1 MSKIL
6 SLLLA
11 VSMLAG
17 GFMGTGYASEIDKLM
32 PVICHEI
39 SGNRARDYAMRLW
52 QYDKWSTLPMWKK
65 SSEEIRT
72 IMMERGFD
80 EAEVVDSPADGKTMV
95 GTWVNPLGWDVKQAT
110 LEVIEPA
117 NLPEEYRYLSNYL
130 DNPTSLGCWSAP
142 TPPEGI
148 ETELV
153 LLEQSNGNA
162 LSKLDARGKIILVNS
177 SSRSLKKHLDRHGI
191 IGIVSDEIEEHSKDS
206 VNANDWQNGWTDLP
220 GGWLMT
226 DGDSKK
232 NIRFSISLKKG
243 NYLRDLLRRGIKVI
257 VRAKIDARYYTDDTL
272 PYTTGCIRGNGSE
285 GEEVLIGG
293 HNHEW
298 GASDNAAG
306 CGTILE
312 SVGTLNDLIRVGVLP
327 RPKRGIRVVIG
338 SEIYGALAFSEHNL
352 RKLNTKT
359 VAYLNCD
366 DGGVNY
372 DFISSILELVMNPN
386 CMPSYTDAVLEEI
399 ARKYYSTYERQRVFR
414 TSTYKNA
421 DNLFCDPMIGVP
433 SNWIKMNNGN
443 DLHHNSKDT
452 IDKLDTRSL
461 RDISILNALFLY
473 YIADADIEDIDFLA
487 GLTRDRG
494 LKIIVDTYS
503 EMNDRLDNAG
513 DGLTLGRVLYDG
525 TKAITYYSGLQ
536 AKALYSIERLVSED
550 NKKQAHIILTNYAE
564 KIEDLGKLMAQQ
576 FRDAVEEKA
585 KAGSVKIVKYDKRD
599 GAWEKEAATIK
610 PKRNYIGVY
619 SLQSI
624 PVDEWV
630 EVRGDPHWWG
640 ATTWASSSLW
650 WCDGKRNLNEIKE
663 LCELE
668 AGVSI
673 RNFDLINYYKFLEKF
688 DMVEFVK

>member
-1 MSKIL
+1 MSKTL
-6 SLLLA
+6 HVLLA

-65 SSEEIRT
+65 SSEEIHT
-72 IMMERGFD
+72 IMLERGFD
-80 EAEVVDSPADGKTMV
+80 EAEVFDSPADGKTMV

-117 NLPEEYRYLSNYL
+117 DLPEEYRYLSNYL

-153 LLEQSNGNA
+153 LLEQSNENA

-177 SSRSLKKHLDRHGI
+177 SSRALKKHLDRLGI

-206 VNANDWQNGWTDLP
+206 VNANDWQNGWTDIP

-243 NYLRDLLRRGIKVI
+243 NYLRDLLRRGITVK

-272 PYTTGCIRGNGSE
+272 PYTTGCIRGTGTE

-312 SVGTLNDLIRVGVLP
+312 SVGTLNDLIRSGVLP
-327 RPKRGIRVVIG
+327 RPKRSIRVVIG
-338 SEIYGALAFSEHNL
+338 SEIYGALAYSEHNL
-352 RKLNTKT
+352 EKLNTKT

-399 ARKYYSTYERQRVFR
+399 ARKYYSAYERQRVFR

-452 IDKLDTRSL
+452 IDKLDIRSL
-461 RDISILNALFLY
+461 RDISILNALFMY
-473 YIADADIEDIDFLA
+473 YVADAGIEDIDFLA
-487 GLTRDRG
+487 GLVRDRG

-503 EMNDRLDNAG
+503 EMCDRLDNAG
-513 DGLTLGRVLYDG
+513 DGLTLGRVLHDG

-536 AKALYSIERLVSED
+536 AKALYSIERIVSES
-550 NKKQAHIILTNYAE
+550 NKKQAHKILVNYAE

-585 KAGSVKIVKYDKRD
+585 KAESVKIVKYDKKD
-599 GAWEKEAATIK
+599 GAWETEAATIK

-650 WCDGKRNLNEIKE
+650 WCDGNRNLNEIKE

-668 AGVSI
+668 AGVPI